1 MNPQPEEDL
10 QRRLQ
15 KLEAEMNS
23 SSKEVSPPE
32 APKSTIGFSFEKFS
46 FEKLNSQL
54 IRLQNWFN
62 SLTGTKKLV
71 FTGITV
77 LLGIAMLQALL
88 KLVTSAISLA
98 VLALLVYV
106 GYKFFVSSNF
116 QQKK

>member
-32 APKSTIGFSFEKFS
+32 APKSTIGFSFEK
-46 FEKLNSQL
+46 LNSQL

-71 FTGITV
+71 FISVTV

-88 KLVTSAISLA
+88 KLVASAISLA
-98 VLALLVYV
+98 VLAVLVYV
-106 GYKFFVSSNF
+106 GYKFFVSSSF